1 MYFIIVRL
9 CETFRSLILNL
20 PELGSIHHSDYEGC
34 TPSKLYTT
42 PPFLSFHIL
51 RQIIRVSGSSDADPF
66 QYRPCIAILRVSK
79 RVFSTCPRV
88 LNCPIYIELHI
99 NATRHAPCNYKKR
112 IRNMFFKLFF
122 SE

>member
-9 CETFRSLILNL
+9 CETFLSLILNL

-42 PPFLSFHIL
+42 PPFRSFHIL

-66 QYRPCIAILRVSK
+66 QYRPCIAILRASK
-79 RVFSTCPRV
+79 RAFSTCPRV
-88 LNCPIYIELHI
+88 PNCPICIELRT
-99 NATRHAPCNYKKR
+99 NATKHVPCNYKQELETVVD
-112 IRNMFFKLFF
+112 F
-122 SE
+122 